1 MPGPGIDM
9 FRSIKKAL
17 SEDGKPLPII
27 AEDLG
32 FLDAQVH
39 NLIKYTGFPGMNV
52 YQTDCEAM
60 ARQTP
65 DERKHRIYYPGT
77 HDSDTL
83 VGWFMEQGKDIDEA
97 RKAADDAIESLYA
110 SEAGWVIVTLQDML
124 GLDTSARMNVPGIAE
139 GNWQWKA
146 EKKDLTP
153 ELAEKYRE
161 LAEKCGR

>member
-1 MPGPGIDM
+1 
-9 FRSIKKAL
+9 
-17 SEDGKPLPII
+17 
-27 AEDLG
+27 
-32 FLDAQVH
+32 
-39 NLIKYTGFPGMNV
+39 MNV
-52 YQTDCEAM
+52 YQTDREAM

-97 RKAADDAIESLYA
+97 RKAADEAIESLYA